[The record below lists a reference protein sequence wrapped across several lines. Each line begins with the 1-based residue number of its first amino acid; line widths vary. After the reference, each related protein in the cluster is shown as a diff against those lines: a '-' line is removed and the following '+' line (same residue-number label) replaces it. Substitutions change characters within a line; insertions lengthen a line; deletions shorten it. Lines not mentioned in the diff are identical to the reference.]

1 MSRYYNDISYSPA
14 VLQHSGIKGMHWH
27 ERRYQNDDGT
37 LTDEGRKRYGR
48 SLNKIDKLNTKAS
61 KYISKASKS
70 NPKLAKLKI
79 KSENYKVKANR
90 RAGMIGMSD
99 FDKQLR
105 YRTMPEK
112 TKRIYERNMRAA
124 GALDS
129 KAAKIQYKVDKL
141 NYKADKKVAK
151 GYKIAKNLSKK
162 FDQINTSD
170 FDEETLRK
178 ARKYTQNLLADA
190 A

>member
-1 MSRYYNDISYSPA
+1 MSRYFNEDY
-14 VLQHSGIKGMHWH
+14 LEHSGVKGQKWGV
-27 ERRYQNDDGT
+27 RRYQNEDGT

-48 SLNKIDKLNTKAS
+48 SLNTIDKLNTQAN

-79 KSENYKVKANR
+79 KSESYKVKANKY
-90 RAGMIGMSD
+90 AGMTGLSD

-105 YRTMPEK
+105 YKVMPEK
-112 TKRIYERNMRAA
+112 TKRIYERNMRTA

-151 GYKIAKNLSKK
+151 GHKIAKNLSKK

>member
-1 MSRYYNDISYSPA
+1 MSRYFNEDY
-14 VLQHSGIKGMHWH
+14 LEHSGVKGQKWGI
-27 ERRYQNDDGT
+27 RRYQNEDGT

-48 SLNKIDKLNTKAS
+48 SLNKIDKLNTQAS
-61 KYISKASKS
+61 KYTSKASKS

-79 KSENYKVKANR
+79 KSENYKVKANM
-90 RAGMIGMSD
+90 RAGMTGMSD

-105 YRTMPEK
+105 YKVMPEK